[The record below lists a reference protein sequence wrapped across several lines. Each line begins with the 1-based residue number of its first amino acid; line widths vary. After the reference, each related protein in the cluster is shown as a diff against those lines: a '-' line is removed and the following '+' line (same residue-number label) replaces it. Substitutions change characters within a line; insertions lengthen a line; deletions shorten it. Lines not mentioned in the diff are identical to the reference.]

1 MSARC
6 DAILTFAAVAMSS
19 GSNWQLW
26 FVQLSGWPVFL
37 LVVAVTVLFMLAA
50 SVVLTWL
57 GNKSVLHSMLLA
69 LLALAVLVMLL
80 LIGAAFFGRT
90 A

>member
-1 MSARC
+1 MNSA
-6 DAILTFAAVAMSS
+6 SS
-19 GSNWQLW
+19 WQVW

-37 LVVAVTVLFMLAA
+37 LVVAATVLFMLAA
-50 SVVLTWL
+50 SVALTWL
-57 GNKSVLHSMLLA
+57 GNKSVLQSMLLA
-69 LLALAVLVMLL
+69 LLALAVLVTLL